1 MRNTVLAVD
10 KLSAFYGNLCAIREV
25 SFNIARGETLC
36 VIGPNGAGKT
46 TLLKALSGTLPKV
59 TGGICYQ
66 GQSLF
71 HVAPEK
77 RVARGLI
84 HVPEG
89 RQVFTSMTVEENI
102 EMGAYSCPRDAVA
115 HDVEQALKLFPRL
128 MERRKQLAGT
138 LSGGE
143 QQMLAMARAVM
154 GRPQLLMLDEPSMGL
169 APLVVAEI
177 YRQVQALREQGVTIL
192 LVEQNA
198 KIALKNSDRAL
209 VIASGEIRHQAASID
224 LLKEGEIA
232 SLVLGH

>member
-1 MRNTVLAVD
+1 MSETVLSVD
-10 KLSAFYGNLCAIREV
+10 KLSAFYGNLCAVRDV
-25 SFNIARGETLC
+25 SFDVARGETVC

-46 TLLKALSGTLPKV
+46 TLLKAISGTLAK
-59 TGGICYQ
+59 TSGALRYQ
-66 GQSLF
+66 GESA
-71 HVAPEK
+71 VGIAPES

-89 RQVFTSMTVEENI
+89 RQVFTSMTVEENV
-102 EMGAYSCPRDAVA
+102 EMGAYARHRSSLKA
-115 HDVEQALKLFPRL
+115 DVEGALKLFPRL

-154 GRPQLLMLDEPSMGL
+154 GCPQLLMLDEPSMGL

-209 VIASGEIRHQAASID
+209 VIASGEIRHQAQSAD
-224 LLKEGEIA
+224 LLKDGSI
-232 SLVLGH
+232 SGLVLGH

>member
-1 MRNTVLAVD
+1 MPDAVLEVE
-10 KLSAFYGNLCAIREV
+10 KLSAFYGNLCAVREV
-25 SFNIARGETLC
+25 SFNIGRGETVC

-46 TLLKALSGTLPKV
+46 TLLKALSGTLAKV
-59 TGGICYQ
+59 TGGIRYQ
-66 GQSLF
+66 GQPLLR
-71 HVAPEK
+71 VATEK

-89 RQVFTSMTVEENI
+89 RQVFTSMTVEENV
-102 EMGAYSCPRDAVA
+102 ELGAYSCPRDEIGR
-115 HDVEQALKLFPRL
+115 DVEQALKLFPRL
-128 MERRKQLAGT
+128 VERRKQLAGT

-177 YRQVQALREQGVTIL
+177 YKQVQALREQGVTIL

-209 VIASGEIRHQAASID
+209 VIASGEIRHQASSID
-224 LLKEGEIA
+224 LLKEGAIA